1 MKRRLAIIAMIVSAA
16 YVVACT
22 SQVVAPTETTATNTE
37 QVVATSTN
45 PYALQ
50 GGKGEVYYMNV
61 PGTGIEYWY
70 PCFQGFKDAA
80 RALGVS
86 AYYNGSP
93 TYDAT
98 TQEETFEQ
106 TIAMNPDGIL
116 VHPAV
121 AEVFVE
127 PIKRATDRGI
137 QIATFAADSPE
148 SVRRAYVT
156 SDNTKEG
163 NRAAEEI
170 AKALN
175 GKGEV
180 MLMRN
185 PGQSNHEI
193 RCDSF
198 KAYLEANYPDIK
210 VVAEEVS
217 GQNEDKTNAA
227 VKSVKQAHPD
237 LAAVFT
243 PEATSAAGAAQA
255 GIELGNGEQSLLVAC
270 CDTSDT
276 VLDLLKEDKFFFAIA
291 PDQYLQGY
299 LGMLNLYFAKH
310 NEVLRPMNGRKAAGE
325 NFWEIPYMD
334 NGLSIV
340 TKANADYFY
349 LDNYAKN
356 VLGYSSRDELIAPY
370 IAE

>member
-1 MKRRLAIIAMIVSAA
+1 MKKKLVLIATIILTA

-22 SQVVAPTETTATNTE
+22 SQVVAPTETTATSTE
-37 QVVATSTN
+37 QVAPTSTN
-45 PYALQ
+45 QYLLQ
-50 GGKGEVYYMNV
+50 GAKGEVYYMNV
-61 PGTGIEYWY
+61 PGVGIEYWY

-98 TQEETFEQ
+98 TQAETFEQ
-106 TIAMNPDGIL
+106 TIALNPTGIL

-121 AEVFVE
+121 AEVFVD
-127 PIKRATDRGI
+127 PIKRATDKGI
-137 QIATFAADSPE
+137 QIATFAADSPD

-170 AKALN
+170 AKKLG

-180 MLMRN
+180 MVMRN

-198 KAYLEANYPDIK
+198 IAYLKANYPDIK

-227 VKSVKQAHPD
+227 VKTVAQAHPD

-255 GIELGNGEQSLLVAC
+255 GIELGNGQQKLLVAC

-325 NFWEIPYMD
+325 NFWQIPYMD

-340 TKANADYFY
+340 TKENADFFY

-356 VLGYSSRDELIAPY
+356 VIGCTRDELIAPY

>member
-22 SQVVAPTETTATNTE
+22 SQVVAPTETTATSTE

-45 PYALQ
+45 PYVLQ

-163 NRAAEEI
+163 
-170 AKALN
+170 
-175 GKGEV
+175 
-180 MLMRN
+180 
-185 PGQSNHEI
+185 
-193 RCDSF
+193 
-198 KAYLEANYPDIK
+198 
-210 VVAEEVS
+210 
-217 GQNEDKTNAA
+217 
-227 VKSVKQAHPD
+227 
-237 LAAVFT
+237 
-243 PEATSAAGAAQA
+243 
-255 GIELGNGEQSLLVAC
+255 IEQQKK
-270 CDTSDT
+270 
-276 VLDLLKEDKFFFAIA
+276 LLKHLMVK
-291 PDQYLQGY
+291 
-299 LGMLNLYFAKH
+299 AK
-310 NEVLRPMNGRKAAGE
+310 LC
-325 NFWEIPYMD
+325 
-334 NGLSIV
+334 L
-340 TKANADYFY
+340 
-349 LDNYAKN
+349 
-356 VLGYSSRDELIAPY
+356 
-370 IAE
+370 

>member
-1 MKRRLAIIAMIVSAA
+1 MKKRLALVAMIVLTA

-22 SQVVAPTETTATNTE
+22 SQVVAPKETTAAETTQ
-37 QVVATSTN
+37 QVSSN
-45 PYALQ
+45 PYVLQ
-50 GGKGEVYYMNV
+50 GNSSEKYYMNV

-70 PCFQGFKDAA
+70 PCFQGMKDAA

-98 TQEETFEQ
+98 TQAETFEQ
-106 TIAMNPDGIL
+106 TIALHPDGIL

-121 AEVFVE
+121 AEVFVD
-127 PIKRATDRGI
+127 PIKRATQQGI

-148 SVRRAYVT
+148 SARIAYVT
-156 SDNTKEG
+156 SDNVKEG
-163 NRAAEEI
+163 NAAAEQI
-170 AKALN
+170 AKKLG

-185 PGQSNHEI
+185 PGQTNHEV

-198 KAYLEANYPDIK
+198 IAYLKEHYPDIK

-227 VKSVKQAHPD
+227 VKAVAQAHPD

-255 GIELGNGEQSLLVAC
+255 GLELGNGSQKLLVAC

-310 NEVLRPMNGRKAAGE
+310 NEVLRPMNGRKDAKE
-325 NFWEIPYMD
+325 NLWQIPYMD

-340 TKANADYFY
+340 TKQNADNFY

-356 VLGYSSRDELIAPY
+356 VLGYSGRDELIAPY
-370 IAE
+370 EVK

>member
-1 MKRRLAIIAMIVSAA
+1 MKKKLAIIATIVVTA
-16 YVVACT
+16 YVVACA
-22 SQVVAPTETTATNTE
+22 SKEVAPQETTATANA
-37 QVVATSTN
+37 QVTVASN
-45 PYALQ
+45 PDALQ
-50 GGKGEVYYMNV
+50 GAKGEVYYMNV
-61 PGTGIEYWY
+61 PGVGIEYWY

-98 TQEETFEQ
+98 TQAETFEQ
-106 TIAMNPDGIL
+106 TIALNPTGIL

-121 AEVFVE
+121 AEVFVD
-127 PIKRATDRGI
+127 PIKRATDKGI
-137 QIATFAADSPE
+137 QIATFAADSPD

-170 AKALN
+170 AKKLG

-180 MLMRN
+180 MVMRN

-198 KAYLEANYPDIK
+198 IAYLKEHYPDIK

-227 VKSVKQAHPD
+227 VKTVAQAHPD

-255 GIELGNGEQSLLVAC
+255 GIELGNGQQKLLVAC

-325 NFWEIPYMD
+325 NFWQIPYMD

-340 TKANADYFY
+340 TKENADFFY

-356 VLGYSSRDELIAPY
+356 VIGCTRDELIAPY